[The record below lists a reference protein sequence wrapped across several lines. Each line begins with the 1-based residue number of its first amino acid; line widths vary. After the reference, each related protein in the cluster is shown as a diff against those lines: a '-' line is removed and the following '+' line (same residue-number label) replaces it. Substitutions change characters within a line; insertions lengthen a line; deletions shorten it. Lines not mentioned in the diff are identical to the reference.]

1 MTLQTINS
9 ILGTSYAE
17 NDFNISVVSS
27 IADITDAQLIEY
39 KNTQMAT
46 DTGKHILKCLKR
58 WYKANGGNVTKA
70 PATNPEPTP
79 ETIPTPVTVS
89 TTPAPAPTSPAAPST
104 NDPAAML
111 TQAIQAISAASIS
124 EARVMELINKA
135 LESQEPKKTVLEV
148 KTSRGVHEI
157 PAGLTHYRLETVLK
171 MIEDGDKP
179 YLFGPAGT
187 GKTEL
192 ARQVA
197 QALGLD
203 FYFTGKISD
212 ETALVGYTDIR
223 GEYIETAFYKA
234 FTNGGVFLF
243 DEMDACAPDALTKF
257 NAALANNVCDFPNG
271 CFKAHKDFIIIAAG
285 NTCGRGG
292 DGLYTSREP
301 LDAATMDRF
310 VPLKVDYDP
319 AIEDANGDAD
329 AVKFVRVLRR
339 AAEKNGIELIASVR
353 MIKKLSDLRNI
364 LAADDLMNIV
374 RCTLSADDLNIIRN
388 DANMSRLIVDNNYF
402 AMAL

>member
-17 NDFNISVVSS
+17 NDFNFSIVSS
-27 IADITDAQLIEY
+27 ISDITDAQLIEY
-39 KNTQMAT
+39 KNTQMAL

-89 TTPAPAPTSPAAPST
+89 TTPAPAPTPTPAPSN

-124 EARVMELINKA
+124 EARVLELINKA
-135 LESQEPKKTVLEV
+135 LENQEPKKTVLEV
-148 KTSRGVHEI
+148 RSDHGVHEV
-157 PAGLTHYRLETVLK
+157 PGLAHYRLETVLN
-171 MIEDGDKP
+171 IINYSEIP
-179 YLFGPAGT
+179 YLYGPAGT

-192 ARQVA
+192 AKQVA

-203 FYFTGKISD
+203 FYFTGKVND
-212 ETALVGYTDIR
+212 ETGLVGYNDLR
-223 GEYIETAFYKA
+223 GNFVETPFYKA

-243 DEMDACAPDALTKF
+243 DEMDSSAPDAIIKV
-257 NAALANNVCDFPNG
+257 NAALANRKCDFANG
-271 CFKAHKDFIIIAAG
+271 CFEAHKDFIMIGSG

-292 DGLYTSREP
+292 DALYTAREP
-301 LDAATMDRF
+301 LDAATLDRF
-310 VPLKVDYDP
+310 TPVSVEYDP
-319 AIEDANGDAD
+319 AIEDANGDPD

-353 MIKKLSDLRNI
+353 MIKKLSKLRNV
-364 LAADDLMNIV
+364 LEPADLMGIV
-374 RCTLSADDLNIIRN
+374 TNTLSDDDLNILRN

>member
-27 IADITDAQLIEY
+27 IADITDAQVIEY
-39 KNTQMAT
+39 KNTQMAL

-79 ETIPTPVTVS
+79 ETIPTPVQVS
-89 TTPAPAPTSPAAPST
+89 TTPAPAPTPTPAPST
-104 NDPAAML
+104 TDPAAML

-135 LESQEPKKTVLEV
+135 LENQEPKKTVLEV

-157 PAGLTHYRLETVLK
+157 PAGLTHHCLKDVLN
-171 MIEDGDKP
+171 MIESGERP

-212 ETALVGYTDIR
+212 
-223 GEYIETAFYKA
+223 
-234 FTNGGVFLF
+234 
-243 DEMDACAPDALTKF
+243 
-257 NAALANNVCDFPNG
+257 
-271 CFKAHKDFIIIAAG
+271 
-285 NTCGRGG
+285 
-292 DGLYTSREP
+292 
-301 LDAATMDRF
+301 
-310 VPLKVDYDP
+310 
-319 AIEDANGDAD
+319 
-329 AVKFVRVLRR
+329 
-339 AAEKNGIELIASVR
+339 
-353 MIKKLSDLRNI
+353 
-364 LAADDLMNIV
+364 
-374 RCTLSADDLNIIRN
+374 
-388 DANMSRLIVDNNYF
+388 
-402 AMAL
+402 